1 LGVDSLSLGQ
11 YRLPPFEHQIRGVER
26 LLEEPAFGLFDE
38 MGLGKSKQAIDAACE
53 LFIRGV
59 IDLVLVL
66 TPAAA
71 VRGVWLDQ
79 DYGEV
84 VKHAW
89 APWVA
94 YVYHHKGLVK
104 VGQSQ
109 PQPPRLGFLVTN
121 YEYIRRRVK
130 VKRKWTYPR
139 VKDLEKLT
147 KGRKILLVVDESSAV
162 AYPKSAQTRAVYALR
177 QFCHRVILL
186 NGTPVSNNPLNIYSQ
201 FKIMDPRIFARAT
214 EESDGCKSFTEF
226 KTKYA
231 ILGRFGQPV
240 RYQNMEDFQART
252 TPYCIRRLKEDCLD
266 LAPKLYTQ
274 REVALST
281 ETWRIYRE
289 MRDEM
294 VAWLD
299 TGEASV
305 ARQAVVKVVRLAQI
319 TSGLLGGFEDD
330 PEAKVIGTEKVSFVH
345 DLLNSLIEDEKRL
358 IVWSRFRKEQ
368 RLLFEKLAQHGHT
381 TYRIYGGKPQ
391 AERDLAIGQISDH
404 RNTQTA
410 ILLGQPKAG
419 GIALNLTTAATAIYI
434 STDYSLLTRKQS
446 EDRIH
451 RMGQVRP
458 VTIVD
463 ILATGPNGQK
473 TIDHGILRALKEKED
488 IATWTTSKW
497 REVLLAA

>member
-1 LGVDSLSLGQ
+1 
-11 YRLPPFEHQIRGVER
+11 
-26 LLEEPAFGLFDE
+26 
-38 MGLGKSKQAIDAACE
+38 
-53 LFIRGV
+53 
-59 IDLVLVL
+59 
-66 TPAAA
+66 
-71 VRGVWLDQ
+71 
-79 DYGEV
+79 
-84 VKHAW
+84 
-89 APWVA
+89 
-94 YVYHHKGLVK
+94 
-104 VGQSQ
+104 
-109 PQPPRLGFLVTN
+109 
-121 YEYIRRRVK
+121 
-130 VKRKWTYPR
+130 
-139 VKDLEKLT
+139 
-147 KGRKILLVVDESSAV
+147 
-162 AYPKSAQTRAVYALR
+162 
-177 QFCHRVILL
+177 
-186 NGTPVSNNPLNIYSQ
+186 
-201 FKIMDPRIFARAT
+201 
-214 EESDGCKSFTEF
+214 
-226 KTKYA
+226 
-231 ILGRFGQPV
+231 
-240 RYQNMEDFQART
+240 MEDFQART

-330 PEAKVIGTEKVSFVH
+330 PEAKVIGTEKISFVH

-381 TYRIYGGKPQ
+381 TYRIYGGQPQ
-391 AERDLAIGQISDH
+391 AERDLAIGQFSDH